1 MATEDESIGIG
12 PAALGAVLPFTFSID
27 ETGTILFATPSVSR
41 LIAKSGENFFDRV
54 SIETPNFSGLG
65 AKENKA
71 NSLLVF
77 ASKSSGIRVRGVFIP
92 ASSNKFIFVGALN
105 LASADDVIRYRLTLA
120 DFTSFDTVFDKLLL
134 LQVQK
139 KTISD
144 LKDAQTALIAERSK
158 SIQSA
163 KLASLGEMSAG
174 IAHEINN
181 PLAII
186 EVNASLLQKYINDP
200 SKFAQKIERIKKSCM
215 RISKIISGLR
225 KFSRSGE
232 SVPYELASISS
243 IATEALALAEVR
255 AKQHSVST
263 FVELKSDSAIL
274 CNEVEIEQVFIN
286 LINNAIDAAKSSQ
299 EKWVKVSV
307 IEEEKY
313 VVIRVIDSGSGLPDQ
328 VRNKV
333 FQPFFTTKQ
342 VGEGTGLGLSITKG
356 ILDEHKATISIPS
369 DLPNTCFEVRFL
381 KSQAKL
387 DQKKV
392 G

>member
-1 MATEDESIGIG
+1 MATLDESIGIS
-12 PAALGAVLPFTFSID
+12 PEALGAVLPFTFCVD
-27 ETGTILFATPSVSR
+27 ETGFILFATPSVSR

-54 SIETPNFSGLG
+54 SIETPTFSGLG
-65 AKENKA
+65 TKENKA

-77 ASKSSGIRVRGVFIP
+77 SSKSSGIRVRGTFIT
-92 ASSNKFIFVGALN
+92 ASSNNYIFVGALS
-105 LASADDVIRYRLTLA
+105 LTSADDVIRYRLTLA
-120 DFTSFDTVFDKLLL
+120 DFTSFDSVFDNLLL

-139 KTISD
+139 KSIAE
-144 LKDAQTALIAERSK
+144 LKDTQAALIAERSK

-186 EVNASLLQKYINDP
+186 QANASLLQKYLNDP
-200 SKFAQKIERIKKSCM
+200 LKLAEKIESIKKSCA

-225 KFSRSGE
+225 KFSRSDE
-232 SVPYELASISS
+232 SVPYELASIAT
-243 IATEALALAEVR
+243 IVTEALAFTDSK

-263 FVELKSDSAIL
+263 IVELKSDSTIL
-274 CNEVEIEQVFIN
+274 CNEVEMEQALVN
-286 LINNAIDAAKSSQ
+286 LINNAIDAAKSFP

-307 IEEEKY
+307 IEEGEY
-313 VVIRVIDSGSGLPDQ
+313 AVIRVIDSGNGIPDQ
-328 VRNKV
+328 VRDKI

-369 DLPNTCFEVRFL
+369 DLPNTCFEIRFL
-381 KSQAKL
+381 KSYARL